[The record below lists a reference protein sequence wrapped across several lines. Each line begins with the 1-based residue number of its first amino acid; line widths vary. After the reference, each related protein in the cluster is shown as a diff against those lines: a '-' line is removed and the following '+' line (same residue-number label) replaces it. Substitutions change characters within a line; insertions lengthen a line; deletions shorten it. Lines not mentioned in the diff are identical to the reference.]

1 MSEEVGEFASQ
12 QQIRKLYAVLH
23 SLGISPKEFKQQ
35 KGFSSYSKLGRFE
48 ISEMIEELEQKE
60 EAVENSVLEEL
71 QESQPQAQS
80 QSQEQQEGAAPVNPI
95 EARVEAALN
104 EVDVLAPVMRACVRT
119 ASEAILALPDD
130 IYEEVGEDSLGEYII
145 RLAVT
150 MFIQVSRCSRR

>member
-71 QESQPQAQS
+71 QGSQPQS
-80 QSQEQQEGAAPVNPI
+80 QSQEQQEVAAPVNPI

-119 ASEAILALPDD
+119 ASEAILALPED

-150 MFIQVSRCSRR
+150 MFIQVSRRR

>member
-71 QESQPQAQS
+71 QESQPQ
-80 QSQEQQEGAAPVNPI
+80 EQQQQEVAAPVNPI

-119 ASEAILALPDD
+119 ASEAILALPED

>member
-71 QESQPQAQS
+71 QESQPQ
-80 QSQEQQEGAAPVNPI
+80 EQQQQEVAAPVNPI

-119 ASEAILALPDD
+119 SEAILALPED

>member
-23 SLGISPKEFKQQ
+23 SLGISPKEFKQE

-71 QESQPQAQS
+71 QGSQPQS
-80 QSQEQQEGAAPVNPI
+80 QSQEQQEVAAPVNPI

-119 ASEAILALPDD
+119 ASEAILALPKD

-150 MFIQVSRCSRR
+150 MFIQVSRRR

>member
-71 QESQPQAQS
+71 QESQPQGQ
-80 QSQEQQEGAAPVNPI
+80 QQEVAAPVNPI

-119 ASEAILALPDD
+119 ASEAILALPKD

-150 MFIQVSRCSRR
+150 MFIQVSRRR

>member
-71 QESQPQAQS
+71 QESQPQGQ
-80 QSQEQQEGAAPVNPI
+80 QQQEVAAPVNPI

-119 ASEAILALPDD
+119 ASEAILALPED

>member
-71 QESQPQAQS
+71 QESQPQGQ
-80 QSQEQQEGAAPVNPI
+80 QQQEVAAPVNPI

-119 ASEAILALPDD
+119 ASEAILALPED
-130 IYEEVGEDSLGEYII
+130 IYEEVGEDSLGEFII

>member
-23 SLGISPKEFKQQ
+23 SLGISPKEFKQE

-71 QESQPQAQS
+71 QGSQPQS
-80 QSQEQQEGAAPVNPI
+80 QSQEQQEVAAPVNPI

-119 ASEAILALPDD
+119 ASEAILALPED

>member
-119 ASEAILALPDD
+119 ASEAILALPED

>member
-23 SLGISPKEFKQQ
+23 SLGIPPKEFKQE
-35 KGFSSYSKLGRFE
+35 KGFSSFSKLGRFE
-48 ISEMIEELEQKE
+48 ISEMIEELEQQ
-60 EAVENSVLEEL
+60 EAVENSVIEEP
-71 QESQPQAQS
+71 QESQSQPQPQPQS
-80 QSQEQQEGAAPVNPI
+80 KPQPQQHI

-130 IYEEVGEDSLGEYII
+130 IYEEVDEDALGEYII

-150 MFIQVSRCSRR
+150 MFIQVSRCRR

>member
-71 QESQPQAQS
+71 QESQPQS
-80 QSQEQQEGAAPVNPI
+80 QSQEQQEVAAPANPI

-119 ASEAILALPDD
+119 ASEAILALPED

>member
-23 SLGISPKEFKQQ
+23 SLGISPKEFKQE

-71 QESQPQAQS
+71 QESQAHAQS
-80 QSQEQQEGAAPVNPI
+80 QPQVQQQEVAAPVNPI

-119 ASEAILALPDD
+119 ASEAILALPED

-150 MFIQVSRCSRR
+150 MFIQVSRRR

>member
-23 SLGISPKEFKQQ
+23 SLGISPKEFKQE
-35 KGFSSYSKLGRFE
+35 KGFSSFSKLGRFE
-48 ISEMIEELEQKE
+48 ISEMIEELEQQ
-60 EAVENSVLEEL
+60 EAVENSVIEEP
-71 QESQPQAQS
+71 QESQSQPQPQP
-80 QSQEQQEGAAPVNPI
+80 QPQQHI

-130 IYEEVGEDSLGEYII
+130 IYEEVDEDALGEYII

-150 MFIQVSRCSRR
+150 MFIQVSRCRR

>member
-23 SLGISPKEFKQQ
+23 SLGISPKEFKQE

-71 QESQPQAQS
+71 QEEQA
-80 QSQEQQEGAAPVNPI
+80 QEQQQEVAAPVNPI